1 MTWLLREPYPLA
13 GGPSESPSAAY
24 KMRLLH
30 KIFA

>member
-1 MTWLLREPYPLA
+1 MTRFLREPYSLA

-24 KMRLLH
+24 KKHLLH

>member
-1 MTWLLREPYPLA
+1 MTWLLREPYLLA

-30 KIFA
+30 KISA

>member
-1 MTWLLREPYPLA
+1 MILLLKEPYTLA

-24 KMRLLH
+24 KKRLLH